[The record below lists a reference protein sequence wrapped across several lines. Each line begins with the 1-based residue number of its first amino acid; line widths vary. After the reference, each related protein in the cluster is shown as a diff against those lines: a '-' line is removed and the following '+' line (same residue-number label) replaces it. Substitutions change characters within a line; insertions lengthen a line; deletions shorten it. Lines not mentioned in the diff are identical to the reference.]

1 MQCKI
6 CKRKAENSGFCGYHE
21 AARDALKKEYRTWKE
36 AYSGMSWGEYLQRV
50 KAIENTGQW
59 VREVIEM
66 EQHEEDDVSI

>member
-6 CKRKAENSGFCGYHE
+6 CKRIAQDSGFCGYHK
-21 AARDALKKEYRTWKE
+21 AARDALKKGYGAWKE
-36 AYSGMSWGEYLQRV
+36 AYSQMPWDEYLQRV

-66 EQHEEDDVSI
+66 DEHEGEVSI

>member
-6 CKRKAENSGFCGYHE
+6 CKRTAKDSGLCGYHK
-21 AARDALKKEYRTWKE
+21 AARDALKKGHRAWEG
-36 AYSGMSWGEYLQRV
+36 AYSVMPWNEYLQRV

-66 EQHEEDDVSI
+66 EENVGEVSV

>member
-6 CKRKAENSGFCGYHE
+6 CKRMAKNNGFCAYHG
-21 AARDALKKEYRTWKE
+21 AARDALKKGHAAWKQ
-36 AYSGMSWGEYLQRV
+36 AYSGMSWDEYLQRV

-66 EQHEEDDVSI
+66 EERNGDVST